1 MISGNTHVVAIV
13 ADPVAHV
20 RTPQAFNAFVQ
31 AQGIDAVMVPFHVK
45 PDGFEAFM
53 AAVAH
58 IDNLRGLIITIPY
71 KETVVA
77 SCSSLTESAKR
88 IGAVNIVRF
97 GKEAET
103 GNRVITGHNLDGEGF
118 VGGLVREGYR
128 FAGKRVYMA
137 GAGGAAKAIAH
148 SLADHGVASLGIYN
162 RNTERAAQ
170 LIQQLRTYYP
180 HIDFHVAD
188 DCPKDYALALN
199 ATSLGLGEQDSLP
212 FRLSAL
218 PVTTLVAEVVMKVNM
233 TPLLVQAQQRA
244 MPIHFGHHMVDV
256 QIERMAEFLGLY

>member
-13 ADPVAHV
+13 ADPIAHV

-31 AQGIDAVMVPFHVK
+31 AQGIDAVMVPFHVR

-53 AAVAH
+53 ASAGR
-58 IDNLRGLIITIPY
+58 IETLRGLIITIPY

-77 SCSSLTESAKR
+77 SCTSLTESATR
-88 IGAVNIVRF
+88 IGAVNIIRF
-97 GKEAET
+97 EQGSGTSRRE
-103 GNRVITGHNLDGEGF
+103 ITGHNLDGEGF

-128 FAGKRVYMA
+128 FTGKRVYMA

-148 SLADHGVASLGIYN
+148 SLADHGVAALGIYN
-162 RNTERAAQ
+162 RNAERAAQ

-188 DCPKDYALALN
+188 DCPQDYALALN

-212 FRLSAL
+212 FQLSAL
-218 PVTTLVAEVVMKVNM
+218 PVTTLIAEVVMKVKM
-233 TPLLVQAQQRA
+233 TPLLAQAQQRA

-256 QIERMAEFLGLY
+256 QIERMAGFLGLY